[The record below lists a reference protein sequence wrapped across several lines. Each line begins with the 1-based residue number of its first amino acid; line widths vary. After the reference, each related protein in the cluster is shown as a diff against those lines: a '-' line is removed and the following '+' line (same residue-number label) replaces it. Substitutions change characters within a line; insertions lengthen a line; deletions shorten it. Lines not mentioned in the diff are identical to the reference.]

1 VHILFVTPNLPIPT
15 SSARVRP
22 FNLIKQLATRHQ
34 VSVLSFIQ
42 PSEYRLLEALEPY
55 CQRIELVPLGSFRHL
70 GKWRNRVRGWLLLLL
85 GPRPSALY
93 TFPVKMM
100 REPLRN
106 MVQTSD
112 LDVAHF
118 EQLYLAGLRS
128 EVRQLPAVLG
138 EQNVEFQVIKNLQQ
152 VSSSP
157 IHKIRDELSW
167 RKMLAFETRSIRQF
181 PVCLAVSEQDAR
193 LLRKISGGTEVRVV
207 TNGVDTRAFA
217 PEDSGLERRADTVLF
232 FGTLNYGPNRD
243 GIKRFCRDVWPVIH
257 SARPDARL
265 EIVGIDPSP
274 DVMVLNELPGVEVT
288 GFVPD
293 IRSKLWTATLGIAP
307 LRWGGG
313 TRLKILEALA
323 AGCPVVSTS
332 AGAEGLDL
340 KDGREI
346 LIADTADE
354 FARAVID
361 LLQDPAKRAELSAAG
376 QHSVAAKYDWSV
388 IAQQLEKAYARAIQ
402 LRASASVAL

>member
-1 VHILFVTPNLPIPT
+1 MHILFVTPNLPIPT

-34 VSVLSFIQ
+34 VSVLTFIQ
-42 PSEYRLLEALEPY
+42 PSEYSMLEALEPY
-55 CQRIELVPLGSFRHL
+55 CQRIELIPLGSFRHL
-70 GKWRNRVRGWLLLLL
+70 GKWRNRVQGWLLLLL
-85 GPRPSALY
+85 ARRPRALY

-112 LDVAHF
+112 LDVVHF
-118 EQLYLAGLRS
+118 EQLYLAELRS

-138 EQNVEFQVIKNLQQ
+138 EQNVEFQVIKNLQR

-157 IHKIRDELSW
+157 IHRIRDELSW
-167 RKMLAFETRSIRQF
+167 RKMLAFETRSIRRF

-193 LLRKISGGTEVRVV
+193 LLRKISEGAEVHVV

-217 PEDSGLERRADTVLF
+217 PEDSELGRRADNVLF

-243 GIKRFCRDVWPVIH
+243 GIKWFCQDIWPMIHRIKPDVE
-257 SARPDARL
+257 L
-265 EIVGIDPSP
+265 EIVGIDPPP
-274 DVMVLNELPGVEVT
+274 DVMALGELPGVKIT

-293 IRSKLWTATLGIAP
+293 IRHKLWSATLSIAP

-313 TRLKILEALA
+313 TRLKIIEALA
-323 AGCPVVSTS
+323 AGCPMVSTS
-332 AGAEGLDL
+332 AGVEGLDL
-340 KDGREI
+340 EDGKEI
-346 LIADTADE
+346 IVADRADA
-354 FARAVID
+354 FAQAVTN
-361 LLQDPAKRAELSAAG
+361 LLQHPSRRADLSAAG
-376 QHSVAAKYDWSV
+376 QRSVAAKYDWSAIV
-388 IAQQLEKAYARAIQ
+388 LRLENAYARAIQ
-402 LRASASVAL
+402 LTASGSARS

>member
-42 PSEYRLLEALEPY
+42 PSEYSMLEVLEPY
-55 CQRIELVPLGSFRHL
+55 CWRIELVPLGGFRHL
-70 GKWRNRVRGWLLLLL
+70 GKWRNRVQGWLLLLL
-85 GPRPSALY
+85 GRRPRALY

-112 LDVAHF
+112 LDIVHF
-118 EQLYLAGLRS
+118 EQLYLAELRS
-128 EVRQLPAVLG
+128 EARQLPAVLG
-138 EQNVEFQVIKNLQQ
+138 EQNVEFQVIKNLQKA
-152 VSSSP
+152 SFNP

-167 RKMLAFETRSIRQF
+167 RKMYAFERRWIQQF

-193 LLRKISGGTEVRVV
+193 LFRQVSGDTEVHVV
-207 TNGVDTRAFA
+207 TNGVDNQAFS
-217 PEDSGLERRADTVLF
+217 PQGSELGRRADNVLF

-243 GIKRFCRDVWPVIH
+243 GIKWFCQDVWPMI
-257 SARPDARL
+257 RRTKPDVEL
-265 EIVGIDPSP
+265 EIVGIDPPP
-274 DVMVLNELPGVEVT
+274 DVMALGELPGVKVT

-293 IRSKLWTATLGIAP
+293 IRQKLWSAALSIAP

-313 TRLKILEALA
+313 TRLKIIEALA

-332 AGAEGLDL
+332 AGVEGLDL
-340 KDGREI
+340 EDGEEI
-346 LIADTADE
+346 LVADTADT
-354 FARAVID
+354 FAQAVVD
-361 LLQDPAKRAELSAAG
+361 LLQHPSKRAELSAAG
-376 QHSVAAKYDWSV
+376 QRSVAAEYDWSAIV
-388 IAQQLEKAYARAIQ
+388 LRLEKAYARAIQ
-402 LRASASVAL
+402 LTASGSARL

>member
-1 VHILFVTPNLPIPT
+1 MHILFVTPNLPIPT

-42 PSEYRLLEALEPY
+42 PSERSMLEALGPY

-85 GPRPSALY
+85 GPRPNALY

-106 MVQTSD
+106 LVQTSD
-112 LDVAHF
+112 LDVVHF
-118 EQLYLAGLRS
+118 EQLYLAELRS
-128 EVRQLPAVLG
+128 EVRQLPGVLG

-193 LLRKISGGTEVRVV
+193 LLREVSGDTEVHVV
-207 TNGVDTRAFA
+207 TNGVDSRAFA
-217 PEDSGLERRADTVLF
+217 PKAADGRTPNTVLF

-243 GIKRFCRDVWPVIH
+243 GIKWFCRDIWPMIH

-274 DVMVLNELPGVEVT
+274 DVMALSELPGVEVT

-293 IRSKLWTATLGIAP
+293 IRAKLWTATLSIAP

-313 TRLKILEALA
+313 TRIKILEALA
-323 AGCPVVSTS
+323 AGCPTVSTS

-340 KDGREI
+340 EDEREI

-354 FARAVID
+354 FARAVTD
-361 LLQDPAKRAELSAAG
+361 LLQHPAKRAELSAAG

-402 LRASASVAL
+402 LTASASVAL

>member
-1 VHILFVTPNLPIPT
+1 
-15 SSARVRP
+15 VRP
-22 FNLIKQLATRHQ
+22 FNLIRQLTTCHQ

-55 CQRIELVPLGSFRHL
+55 CQRIELVPLESFRHL
-70 GKWRNRVRGWLLLLL
+70 GKWRNRVQGWLLLLL
-85 GPRPSALY
+85 SRRPRALY
-93 TFPVKMM
+93 TFPVRTM

-106 MVQTSD
+106 LVQTSD
-112 LDVAHF
+112 LDLVHF
-118 EQLYLAGLRS
+118 EQLYLAELRS

-138 EQNVEFQVIKNLQQ
+138 EQNVEFQAIKNLQQ

-167 RKMLAFETRSIRQF
+167 RKMFAFETRSIRQF
-181 PVCLAVSEQDAR
+181 PVCLAVSEQDAG
-193 LLRKISGGTEVRVV
+193 LLREVSGDTEVHVV
-207 TNGVDTRAFA
+207 TNGVDSRAFA
-217 PEDSGLERRADTVLF
+217 SRGRGIERRSDTVLF

-243 GIKRFCRDVWPVIH
+243 GIRWFCRDIWPMIH

-265 EIVGIDPSP
+265 EIVGIDPPP
-274 DVMVLNELPGVEVT
+274 DVMALSELPGVEVT

-293 IRSKLWTATLGIAP
+293 IRPTLWTATLSIAP

-323 AGCPVVSTS
+323 AGCPTVSTS

-340 KDGREI
+340 EDGKEI
-346 LIADTADE
+346 LIADTGDE
-354 FARAVID
+354 LARAVIG
-361 LLQDPAKRAELSAAG
+361 LLQYPDKWAELSAAG
-376 QHSVAAKYDWSV
+376 QLSVAAKYDWSV
-388 IAQQLEKAYARAIQ
+388 IARQLEKAYARAVQ
-402 LRASASVAL
+402 LTASASVAL

>member
-1 VHILFVTPNLPIPT
+1 M
-15 SSARVRP
+15 
-22 FNLIKQLATRHQ
+22 
-34 VSVLSFIQ
+34 
-42 PSEYRLLEALEPY
+42 LEALEPY
-55 CQRIELVPLGSFRHL
+55 CQRIELVPLRSFRHL
-70 GKWRNRVRGWLLLLL
+70 GKWRNRVQGWLLLLL
-85 GPRPSALY
+85 SRRPRALY
-93 TFPVKMM
+93 TFPVRTM

-112 LDVAHF
+112 LDVVHF

-181 PVCLAVSEQDAR
+181 PVCLAVSEQDAS
-193 LLRKISGGTEVRVV
+193 LLREVSGDTEVHVV
-207 TNGVDTRAFA
+207 TNGVDSRVFA
-217 PEDSGLERRADTVLF
+217 PEAAGRRTPNTLLF

-243 GIKRFCRDVWPVIH
+243 GIGWFCRDIWPMIH

-265 EIVGIDPSP
+265 EIVGIDPPP
-274 DVMVLNELPGVEVT
+274 DVMVLNELPGVKVT

-293 IRSKLWTATLGIAP
+293 IRSKLWTATLSIAP

-323 AGCPVVSTS
+323 AGCPTVSTS

-340 KDGREI
+340 EDEREI

-354 FARAVID
+354 FARAVTD
-361 LLQDPAKRAELSAAG
+361 LLQHPGKRAELSAAG
-376 QHSVAAKYDWSV
+376 QLSVAAKYDWSV

-402 LRASASVAL
+402 LTASASVAL

>member
-1 VHILFVTPNLPIPT
+1 
-15 SSARVRP
+15 VRP
-22 FNLIKQLATRHQ
+22 FNLIRQLTTCHQ

-55 CQRIELVPLGSFRHL
+55 CQRIELVPLESFGHL
-70 GKWRNRVRGWLLLLL
+70 GKWRNRVQGWLLLLL
-85 GPRPSALY
+85 SRRPRALY
-93 TFPVKMM
+93 TFPVRTM

-106 MVQTSD
+106 LVQTSD
-112 LDVAHF
+112 LDLVHF
-118 EQLYLAGLRS
+118 EQLYLAELRS

-138 EQNVEFQVIKNLQQ
+138 EQNVEFQAIKNLQQ

-167 RKMLAFETRSIRQF
+167 RKMFAFETRSIRQF
-181 PVCLAVSEQDAR
+181 PVCLAVSEQDAG
-193 LLRKISGGTEVRVV
+193 LLREVSGDTEVHVV
-207 TNGVDTRAFA
+207 TNGVDSRAFA
-217 PEDSGLERRADTVLF
+217 SRGRGIERRSDTVLF

-243 GIKRFCRDVWPVIH
+243 GIRWFCRDIWPMIH

-265 EIVGIDPSP
+265 EIVGIDPPP
-274 DVMVLNELPGVEVT
+274 DVMALSELPGVEVT

-293 IRSKLWTATLGIAP
+293 IRPTLWTATLSIAP

-323 AGCPVVSTS
+323 AGCPTVSTS

-340 KDGREI
+340 EDGKEI
-346 LIADTADE
+346 LIADTGDE
-354 FARAVID
+354 LARAVIG
-361 LLQDPAKRAELSAAG
+361 LLQYPDKWAELSAAG
-376 QHSVAAKYDWSV
+376 QLSVAAKYDWSV
-388 IAQQLEKAYARAIQ
+388 IARQLEKAYARAVQ
-402 LRASASVAL
+402 LTASASVAL

>member
-1 VHILFVTPNLPIPT
+1 MHILFVTPNLPIPT

-22 FNLIKQLATRHQ
+22 FNLIKQLATHHQ

-42 PSEYRLLEALEPY
+42 PSEYSMLEALEPY

-70 GKWRNRVRGWLLLLL
+70 GKWWNRLRGWLLLLFSSR
-85 GPRPSALY
+85 PRALY

-112 LDVAHF
+112 LDVVHF
-118 EQLYLAGLRS
+118 EQLYLAELRS
-128 EVRQLPAVLG
+128 EVRRLPAVLG
-138 EQNVEFQVIKNLQQ
+138 EQNVEFQAIKNLQR

-157 IHKIRDELSW
+157 IHEIRDELSW
-167 RKMLAFETRSIRQF
+167 RKMLTFETRSIRQF
-181 PVCLAVSEQDAR
+181 PVCLAVSEQDAG
-193 LLRKISGGTEVRVV
+193 LLREVAGDTEVHVV
-207 TNGVDTRAFA
+207 SNGVDSRAFA
-217 PEDSGLERRADTVLF
+217 SRARGIERRFDTVLF

-243 GIKRFCRDVWPVIH
+243 GIRWFCRDIWPMIC
-257 SARPDARL
+257 SARPDVRL
-265 EIVGIDPSP
+265 EIVGIDPPP
-274 DVMVLNELPGVEVT
+274 DVMALSELPGVEVT

-293 IRSKLWTATLGIAP
+293 IRSKLWAATLSIAP

-323 AGCPVVSTS
+323 AGCPTVSTS

-340 KDGREI
+340 EDGKEI

-361 LLQDPAKRAELSAAG
+361 LLQHPDKRAKLSAAG
-376 QHSVAAKYDWSV
+376 QLSAAAKYDWGV
-388 IAQQLEKAYARAIQ
+388 IAQQLEKAYARATQ
-402 LRASASVAL
+402 LTASASVAS

>member
-34 VSVLSFIQ
+34 VSALSFIQ
-42 PSEYRLLEALEPY
+42 PSEYSMLEALEPY
-55 CQRIELVPLGSFRHL
+55 CQRIELVPLRSFRHL
-70 GKWRNRVRGWLLLLL
+70 GKWRNRVQGWLLLLL
-85 GPRPSALY
+85 GRRPRALY

-112 LDVAHF
+112 LDVVHF
-118 EQLYLAGLRS
+118 EQLYLAELRS

-181 PVCLAVSEQDAR
+181 PVCLAVSEQDAS
-193 LLRKISGGTEVRVV
+193 LLREVSGDTEVHVV
-207 TNGVDTRAFA
+207 TNGVDSRAFA
-217 PEDSGLERRADTVLF
+217 PKAAGRRTLNTVLF

-243 GIKRFCRDVWPVIH
+243 GIGWFCRDVWPVIH

-265 EIVGIDPSP
+265 EIVGIDPPP

-388 IAQQLEKAYARAIQ
+388 IAQHLEKAYARAIQ

>member
-42 PSEYRLLEALEPY
+42 PSEYSMLEALEPY
-55 CQRIELVPLGSFRHL
+55 CQRIELIPLGSFRHL

-112 LDVAHF
+112 LDVVHF
-118 EQLYLAGLRS
+118 EQLYLAELRL
-128 EVRQLPAVLG
+128 EVGQLPAVLG
-138 EQNVEFQVIKNLQQ
+138 EQNVEFQAIKNLQQ

-167 RKMLAFETRSIRQF
+167 RKMQVFETRSIRQF
-181 PVCLAVSEQDAR
+181 PVCLAVSAQDAC
-193 LLRKISGGTEVRVV
+193 LLREVSGDTEVHVV
-207 TNGVDTRAFA
+207 TNGVDSQAFA
-217 PEDSGLERRADTVLF
+217 PKAADGRTLNTVLF

-243 GIKRFCRDVWPVIH
+243 GIGWFCRDIWPMIH

-265 EIVGIDPSP
+265 EIVGIDPP
-274 DVMVLNELPGVEVT
+274 PHVMVLNELPGVEVT

-293 IRSKLWTATLGIAP
+293 IRSKLWTATLSIAP

-323 AGCPVVSTS
+323 AGCPTVSTS

-340 KDGREI
+340 EDEREI

-361 LLQDPAKRAELSAAG
+361 LLQRPDKRAELSAAG
-376 QHSVAAKYDWSV
+376 QLGVAAKYDWSA
-388 IAQQLEKAYARAIQ
+388 IARRLEKAYTRAIQ
-402 LRASASVAL
+402 LTASGSAAS

>member
-22 FNLIKQLATRHQ
+22 FNLIRQLTTCHQ

-55 CQRIELVPLGSFRHL
+55 CQRIELVPLESFRHL
-70 GKWRNRVRGWLLLLL
+70 GKWRNRVQGWLLLLL
-85 GPRPSALY
+85 SRRPRALY
-93 TFPVKMM
+93 TFPVRTM

-106 MVQTSD
+106 LVQTSD
-112 LDVAHF
+112 LDLVHF
-118 EQLYLAGLRS
+118 EQLYLAELRS

-138 EQNVEFQVIKNLQQ
+138 EQNVEFQAIKNLQQ

-167 RKMLAFETRSIRQF
+167 RKMFAFETRSIRQF
-181 PVCLAVSEQDAR
+181 PVCLAVSEQDAG
-193 LLRKISGGTEVRVV
+193 LLREVSGDTEVHVV
-207 TNGVDTRAFA
+207 TNGVDSRAFA
-217 PEDSGLERRADTVLF
+217 SRGRGIERRSDTVLF

-243 GIKRFCRDVWPVIH
+243 GIRWFCRDIWPMIH

-265 EIVGIDPSP
+265 EIVGIDPPP
-274 DVMVLNELPGVEVT
+274 DVMALSELPGVEVT

-293 IRSKLWTATLGIAP
+293 IRPTLWTATLSIAP

-323 AGCPVVSTS
+323 AGCPTVSTS

-340 KDGREI
+340 EDGKEI
-346 LIADTADE
+346 LIADTGDE
-354 FARAVID
+354 LARAVIG
-361 LLQDPAKRAELSAAG
+361 LLQYPDKWAELSAAG
-376 QHSVAAKYDWSV
+376 QLSVAAKYDWSV
-388 IAQQLEKAYARAIQ
+388 IARQLEKAYARAVQ
-402 LRASASVAL
+402 LTASASVAL